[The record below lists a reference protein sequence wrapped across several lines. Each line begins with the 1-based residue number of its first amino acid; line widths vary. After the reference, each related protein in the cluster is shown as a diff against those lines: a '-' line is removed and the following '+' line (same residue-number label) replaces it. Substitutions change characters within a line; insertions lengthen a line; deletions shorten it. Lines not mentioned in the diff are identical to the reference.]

1 MRTERE
7 EMETERISI
16 QVDAEAAK
24 AFKSASAEERRKL
37 EALLSVRLSEV
48 TRTRESLQVIMD
60 EISEKAE
67 QRGLTPKILKKILNE
82 D

>member
-1 MRTERE
+1 
-7 EMETERISI
+7 METERITI

-24 AFKSASAEERRKL
+24 AFNSASADDRRKL

-48 TRTRESLQVIMD
+48 TRARESLQVIMA

-67 QRGLTPKILKKILNE
+67 RRGLTPEILKKMLNE